1 MREAGDEVRR
11 LTALRLYKV
20 LGATAKMLAF
30 IQSKMQALEGFEQR
44 TDAI

>member
-11 LTALRLYKV
+11 LIALRLYKT

-30 IQSKMQALEGFEQR
+30 IQSKTQALEGFEQR

>member
-1 MREAGDEVRR
+1 MREAGDEVSR
-11 LTALRLYKV
+11 LIALGLYKA

-30 IQSKMQALEGFEQR
+30 IQRNMQALEGFEQR

>member
-11 LTALRLYKV
+11 LIALRLYKV

-30 IQSKMQALEGFEQR
+30 IQSKMQVLEGFKQR
-44 TDAI
+44 TDVI